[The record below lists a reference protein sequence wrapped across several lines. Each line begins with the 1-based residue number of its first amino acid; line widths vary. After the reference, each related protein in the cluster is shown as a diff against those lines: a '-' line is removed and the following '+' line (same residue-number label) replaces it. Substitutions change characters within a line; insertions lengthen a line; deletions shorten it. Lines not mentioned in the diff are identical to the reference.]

1 MATEYKKAKR
11 STLMAFLNTTPG
23 STATWSRMGKG
34 ITGQTINYNPQTTTE
49 QYIDEDNATTD
60 VDSYQPSIQ
69 TPQTVYVGEP
79 CFEFVNE
86 LRKKRA
92 VGDDA
97 RTEILLVDAFS
108 GTAGSYSAEKDTCSI
123 QIDDFGGD
131 AGKPI
136 SITYTIN
143 LIGDP
148 ESGTFDTSTKTF
160 TAAGSTTTA

>member
-11 STLMAFLNTTPG
+11 STFMAFLNTTPG

-69 TPQTVYVGEP
+69 TPQTVHVGEP

-97 RTEILLVDAFS
+97 RTEC
-108 GTAGSYSAEKDTCSI
+108 GQGSCVSPLKM
-123 QIDDFGGD
+123 
-131 AGKPI
+131 
-136 SITYTIN
+136 
-143 LIGDP
+143 
-148 ESGTFDTSTKTF
+148 
-160 TAAGSTTTA
+160 

>member
-11 STLMAFLNTTPG
+11 STLMAFLNTTPD
-23 STATWSRMGKG
+23 TTETWSRMGKG

-79 CFEFVNE
+79 CFEFVNK
-86 LRKKRA
+86 LRKSRA

-108 GTAGSYSAEKDTCSI
+108 GGDTGYPAEKNVCSI

-136 SITYTIN
+136 SITYTLN
-143 LIGDP
+143 MVGDP
-148 ESGTFDTSTKTF
+148 VQGTFSASTKTF
-160 TAAGSTTTA
+160 TASTAAAD